1 MREFHGVS
9 KRKGNKKLGFDLRDK
24 GGRRSGT
31 DRRQFSYSSHIPER
45 REDPDRRN
53 GDDRRDGWVRRGE
66 EDRRSSRERRGGQER
81 RAAFI

>member
-1 MREFHGVS
+1 MTIE
-9 KRKGNKKLGFDLRDK
+9 KQKGIKKLDFDLRDK

-45 REDPDRRN
+45 REDPDRRD
-53 GDDRRDGWVRRGE
+53 GEDRRDGWARRGE
-66 EDRRSSRERRGGQER
+66 EDRRSSRERRDGQER